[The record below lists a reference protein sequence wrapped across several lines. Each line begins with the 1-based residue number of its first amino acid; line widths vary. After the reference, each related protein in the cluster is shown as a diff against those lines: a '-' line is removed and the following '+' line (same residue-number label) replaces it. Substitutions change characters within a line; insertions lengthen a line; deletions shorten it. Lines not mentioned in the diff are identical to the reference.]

1 MKLGRCENCDTLRE
15 MLDATATRYD
25 QLMEKY
31 HALRVSGANS
41 VPVGLDPVKRNLMP
55 ADEAIEV
62 MVEKY
67 PHFRGLRQQLQRFV
81 HMERVKPNADEEKI
95 ATMVRDWNSTEDDGN

>member
-1 MKLGRCENCDTLRE
+1 MKLGRCENCETLRE
-15 MLDATATRYD
+15 MLQAADRRYD
-25 QLMEKY
+25 ALMVNY
-31 HALRVSGANS
+31 HTLRVTGANS
-41 VPVGLDPVKRNLMP
+41 VAVGLAPKKRDLMP

-95 ATMVRDWNSTEDDGN
+95 AVMVRDWNSTEDDGN